1 MRLALPRR
9 RVRPP
14 LLIGL
19 GALLWL
25 LAIACLV
32 WPALRAS
39 RRQAAEISA
48 LDARAA
54 TLAGWSGG
62 RALPAAAAAS
72 WEAALG
78 ERFELLFPRERRL
91 EQLFMEIATI
101 ANESG
106 VDPVQLRADVGAAAA
121 YSEGIGELLK
131 AQGAGGLPEELE
143 ALAASLDLAPRD
155 LPVSDLRAYRLQVN
169 FDADYEHLARF
180 TDALRTLSR
189 AVCVRNLQ
197 VHRGSRGVAV
207 QMELEYYVQAGS

>member
-1 MRLALPRR
+1 MKLALPPRLA
-9 RVRPP
+9 RPP
-14 LLIGL
+14 LLVGL
-19 GALLWL
+19 GVLLWL
-25 LAIACLV
+25 LVIAFLV
-32 WPALRAS
+32 WPTLRAS
-39 RRQAAEISA
+39 QRQAAEISA

-62 RALPAAAAAS
+62 RALPAVDAAR
-72 WEAALG
+72 WETSLG
-78 ERFELLFPRERRL
+78 ERFEQLFPRERQL

-121 YSEGIGELLK
+121 YSEGKGELLS
-131 AQGAGGLPEELE
+131 AQGTGGQPEELE
-143 ALAASLDLAPRD
+143 ALAASLGLAPRD

-197 VHRGSRGVAV
+197 VRRGSREVAV
-207 QMELEYYVQAGS
+207 QMELEYYVQERN

>member
-1 MRLALPRR
+1 MKLSLPRR
-9 RVRPP
+9 RPRPP
-14 LLIGL
+14 VLIAL

-25 LAIACLV
+25 LAIAFLV

-62 RALPAAAAAS
+62 RALPAADAAR
-72 WEAALG
+72 WEASLG
-78 ERFELLFPRERRL
+78 ERFEQLFPRERRL
-91 EQLFMEIATI
+91 EQLFLEIATI

-121 YSEGIGELLK
+121 AGEGKGELLS
-131 AQGAGGLPEELE
+131 ARGAGGQPEELE
-143 ALAASLDLAPRD
+143 ALAATLGLAPRD
-155 LPVSDLRAYRLQVN
+155 LPTSDLRAYRLLVS

-197 VHRGSRGVAV
+197 VRRGSRGVAV